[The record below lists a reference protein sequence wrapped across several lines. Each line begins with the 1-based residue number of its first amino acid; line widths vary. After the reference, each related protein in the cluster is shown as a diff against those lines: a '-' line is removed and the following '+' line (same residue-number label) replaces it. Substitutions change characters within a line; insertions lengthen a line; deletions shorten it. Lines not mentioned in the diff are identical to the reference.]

1 MSPGFYSF
9 ESALTCFTG
18 CSIYSRTSSGPTH
31 PLPGPGE
38 CRCRRGHRDQ
48 GVVGLAPGTRASTD
62 SGIKSWTGLAS
73 ACQVGPRSGQASLP
87 CHGVRLVSC
96 WPQGQER
103 RVFQRWLCFQKLTA
117 VTAAWSWVGWR
128 WGLQGTSE
136 EAAETQESGDGDL
149 TGDSFCA
156 QPRALSRTSF
166 FSQ

>member
-1 MSPGFYSF
+1 MKVPLRVSLVVPFIHAQALVPPTLCQVLGSADAAEDTETRGSLGWRPALVRRRIQESSRGRVWRVPARWAPGQVRPRCP
-9 ESALTCFTG
+9 ATG
-18 CSIYSRTSSGPTH
+18 FGWFP
-31 PLPGPGE
+31 
-38 CRCRRGHRDQ
+38 
-48 GVVGLAPGTRASTD
+48 VGLRGKNAGSF
-62 SGIKSWTGLAS
+62 G
-73 ACQVGPRSGQASLP
+73 
-87 CHGVRLVSC
+87 
-96 WPQGQER
+96 R
-103 RVFQRWLCFQKLTA
+103 RLCFQKLTA